1 MDAHLHGDMAQENLP
16 VLMKNVVIIENHI
29 ISANTVRARL
39 NQVLMD
45 AGYNV
50 TILSTGTSKEIGIA
64 QKKGFK
70 VIDVGTS
77 NTNILDVFKYI
88 RNVRRALKDTRADV
102 CLTFTMRPA
111 IWGNMVTRFLRIPTI
126 TNITGIG
133 PLAES
138 ESFAYKVARTLYK
151 FVLKKTALVFFQ
163 NTDDRDIFISKKFVK
178 AQQVQII
185 PGSGIDYEHFAPRP
199 QKRNDGK
206 FVFLFISRLIKDK
219 GILEYVEAARNIAEQ
234 YAGVSCQVLG
244 PYYSQNL
251 KENIITEK
259 QIMHWLDNGIVQ
271 YLGAADDVRPFIAE
285 ADCIV
290 LPSYREGMSNVL
302 LEAGSM
308 QKPCITTDT
317 TGCNDII
324 QDGITGYLCKVKDA
338 VDLQEKM
345 LRMIRATPAERH
357 SMGLKAREVV
367 KEKFAKKIVTDAYL
381 SAIEKIEAKKTGL

>member
-1 MDAHLHGDMAQENLP
+1 
-16 VLMKNVVIIENHI
+16 MKNNIAIIENHI
-29 ISANTVRARL
+29 ISTNTVRQKL
-39 NQVLMD
+39 TQVLID
-45 AGYNV
+45 QGYNV
-50 TILSTGTSKEIGIA
+50 TVLSTGTPKEIAIA
-64 QKKGFK
+64 EGKGFK

-77 NTNILDVFKYI
+77 NTNIADVFNYMK
-88 RNVRRALKDTRADV
+88 NLRRALRETKADV

-138 ESFAYKVARTLYK
+138 ESLAYKVARLLYK
-151 FVLKKTALVFFQ
+151 FVLRKTAVVFFQ
-163 NTDDRDIFISKKFVK
+163 NKDDRDIFLAKKFVRP
-178 AQQVQII
+178 QQVQII

-199 QKRNDGK
+199 MKRNDNK

-219 GILEYVEAARNIAEQ
+219 GILEYVEAARNIVEKHST
-234 YAGVSCQVLG
+234 VSCQVVG

-259 QIMHWLDNGIVQ
+259 QIMHWLDEGIVQ

-302 LEAGSM
+302 LEAASM
-308 QKPCITTDT
+308 QKPCITTDI
-317 TGCNDII
+317 TGCSDIV
-324 QDGITGYLCKVKDA
+324 QDGVTGYLCKVKDTS
-338 VDLQEKM
+338 DLQEKM
-345 LRMIRATPAERH
+345 LRMIAAPASEREQ
-357 SMGLKAREVV
+357 MGLNARQLV
-367 KEKFAKKIVTDAYL
+367 KDKFAKKIVTDAYL
-381 SAIEKIEAKKTGL
+381 AALQKVLPQQH

>member
-1 MDAHLHGDMAQENLP
+1 MN
-16 VLMKNVVIIENHI
+16 KNIAIIENHI
-29 ISANTVRARL
+29 ISTNTVRQKL
-39 NQVLMD
+39 TQVLMEQ
-45 AGYNV
+45 GYNV
-50 TILSTGTSKEIGIA
+50 TVLSTGTPKEIAMAEG
-64 QKKGFK
+64 KGFK
-70 VIDVGTS
+70 VIDIGTS
-77 NTNILDVFKYI
+77 NTNIADVYNYMK
-88 RNVRRALKDTRADV
+88 NLRRALKETKADV

-111 IWGNMVTRFLRIPTI
+111 IWGNMVTRFMGIPTI

-138 ESFAYKVARTLYK
+138 ESIAYKVARVMYR

-163 NTDDRDIFISKKFVK
+163 NKDDLGIFLKKKFVTAK
-178 AQQVQII
+178 QASII
-185 PGSGIDYEHFAPRP
+185 PGSGVDYEHFAPMP

-219 GILEYVEAARNIAEQ
+219 GILEYVDAASQLLETNPEIT
-234 YAGVSCQVLG
+234 CQVLG

-271 YLGAADDVRPFIAE
+271 YMGAADDVRPFISE

-308 QKPCITTDT
+308 QKPTITTDT
-317 TGCNDII
+317 TGCNDIVI
-324 QDGITGYLCKVKDA
+324 DAVTGLLCKVKDA
-338 VDLQEKM
+338 DDLRAKM
-345 LRMIRATPAERH
+345 LQMLQLSPEERAE
-357 SMGLKAREVV
+357 MGRQARERV
-367 KEKFAKKIVTDAYL
+367 KTTFAKKIVVDAYL
-381 SAIEKIEAKKTGL
+381 KAIESVS